1 MAINADHLRAKLSHK
16 REYFGLFLLCLLPV
30 NLWEL
35 LVFFYRLSS
44 MRLIMNAWEI
54 AGVIAYL
61 FAFALF
67 EALFVFGLLFIVS
80 LLLPERMIATRLIP
94 IGAVLI
100 ILASL
105 AVSLIHLHDP
115 WDVKFI
121 TLKRW
126 EMLCTGSALILAGGF
141 IFWIQRNERVA
152 GAIRALAERLE
163 VLSGFYL
170 GLDLLGLGVVL
181 VRNLL

>member
-1 MAINADHLRAKLSHK
+1 MSLYVARFREKLAFK
-16 REYFGLFLLCLLPV
+16 REFFGLFLLCLLPV

-35 LVFFYRLSS
+35 LVFFYRISTMSLILS
-44 MRLIMNAWEI
+44 AWEI

-67 EALFVFGLLFIVS
+67 EALFVFAVLFAIS
-80 LLLPERMIATRLIP
+80 LLLPKNIIETRLIP
-94 IGAVLI
+94 MGTVVI

-121 TLKRW
+121 NSERWATLW
-126 EMLCTGSALILAGGF
+126 TVAALIIGSAF
-141 IFWIQRNERVA
+141 IFWLLKNERFA
-152 GAIRALAERLE
+152 GALRTVADRLE
-163 VLSGFYL
+163 VLASFYL
-170 GLDLLGLGVVL
+170 GLDILGLGVVL